1 MTLIST
7 GSLKLLARRYLF
19 SLQLFHWWQL
29 LTSAIYR
36 REHRNLLGRV
46 VSWRRET
53 RDVLVCPLSD
63 GRKGT
68 ALIFGWSQF
77 EYVLSE
83 TVIRKGF
90 ELAGFR
96 VRVLTDPTPA
106 VRFIYSAFGC
116 EQVEA
121 FLRYCPLP
129 NRGRAAKLLSAAA
142 SFADVVALEWCG
154 VAIGKY
160 ASSSLMRQTR
170 KGALDLDDPGLR
182 RRIIEGLAASMA
194 FVEGANK
201 MIDSLEPGAVI
212 LVDRGY
218 SPYGEVFDVC
228 VNRSVP
234 VYTWNVAHRDNTLM
248 LKRYYPENRDAHPS
262 SLSLESWAK
271 LSAMPWGEQMR
282 ASLRQELAESYSSG
296 EWYGEVGTQFGKKV
310 WTQEQIVERLG
321 LDRSRK
327 TAIVFAH
334 IFWDATFFWGED
346 LFRDYEDWFVQTVRA
361 ACANDRLNWLIKVH
375 PANLVKDLRD
385 GVTTEPSELMALRER
400 IGKLPEH
407 VKVIPADTDINTLSL
422 LEAIDYCLTVRGTVG
437 MEAALLGR
445 TVLTAGTGRY
455 DRHGFTVDSASI
467 EEYLTRLESLE
478 TLPPPTESMREL
490 AEKYAYGIF
499 ICRPLRLNCFNL
511 SFAKDAT
518 ASLVAGCS
526 ARTAEELAAAP
537 EIVKIG
543 EWLSSNE
550 KDYLDCPEV

>member
-1 MTLIST
+1 MTI
-7 GSLKLLARRYLF
+7 GNLKLLARQF
-19 SLQLFHWWQL
+19 AFTHQLVHWL
-29 LTSAIYR
+29 RLMVNSRYR
-36 REHRNLLGRV
+36 REHQQLLEELAV
-46 VSWRRET
+46 WRLQSG
-53 RDVLVCPLSD
+53 DAFAHPLSD
-63 GRKGT
+63 GGKG
-68 ALIFGWSQF
+68 AAVIFGWSRF
-77 EYVLSE
+77 EHVLSE
-83 TVIRKGF
+83 TAVRKGF
-90 ELAGFR
+90 EHAGYR
-96 VRVLTDPTPA
+96 IHVLTDPTPEA
-106 VRFIYSAFGC
+106 RAIYKVFGC
-116 EQVEA
+116 EEVEA

-129 NRGRAAKLLSAAA
+129 NRGQAAKLLSKAS
-142 SFADVVALEWCG
+142 SFADLVALEWRS
-154 VAIGKY
+154 VTIGKY

-182 RRIIEGLAASMA
+182 SRIIEGLAASMA
-194 FVEGANK
+194 FVEGANR
-201 MIDSLEPGAVI
+201 MIDSLDPGAVI

-234 VYTWNVAHRDNTLM
+234 VYTWNAAHRDNTLM
-248 LKRYYPENRDAHPS
+248 LKRYHPGNRDAHPS
-262 SLSLESWAK
+262 SLSPESWEQ
-271 LSAMPWGEQMR
+271 LSAMPWSEQTR
-282 ASLRQELAESYSSG
+282 SRLRQELAESYNSG

-310 WTQEQIVERLG
+310 WTRGQIIQRLG
-321 LDRSRK
+321 LDPSRK

-385 GVTTEPSELMALRER
+385 GVTTEPSELVALRER

-422 LEAIDYCLTVRGTVG
+422 FEAIDYCLTVRGTVG

-455 DRHGFTVDSASI
+455 DRHGFTVDSTSAG
-467 EEYLTRLESLE
+467 EYLARLEALE
-478 TLPPPTESMREL
+478 TLPPPTEPMREL

-511 SFAKDAT
+511 SFAKDAA

-526 ARTAEELAAAP
+526 ARTADELAAAP

-543 EWLSSNE
+543 KWLSSNE
-550 KDYLDCPEV
+550 TDYLDCPDI